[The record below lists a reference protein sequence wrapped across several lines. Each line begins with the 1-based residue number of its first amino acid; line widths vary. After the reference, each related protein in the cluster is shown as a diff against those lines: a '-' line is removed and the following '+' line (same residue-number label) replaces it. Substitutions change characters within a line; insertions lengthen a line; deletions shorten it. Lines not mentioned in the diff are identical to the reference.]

1 MKERAYN
8 PTGKLMLNPCWPN
21 PGYPIDRII
30 KVTKEEFDIPKDGS
44 RAFDDMYS
52 INNLKPEVREQV
64 LQVSERYKSWHE
76 IFDDNW
82 KRYFLKF
89 LKGYNFDIFTCFD
102 FFGAPMGEVDPSVGL
117 VDESQIIL
125 MQRIYERLASEYYEN
140 PSKYDYEDP
149 MDCDV
154 YLYQYQGAPFTVLQ
168 TTDEINEAI
177 TRAKALNK
185 PMTEE
190 EQEAYKKRYA
200 LSE

>member
-52 INNLKPEVREQV
+52 IKNLKPEVREQV
-64 LQVSERYKSWHE
+64 LQVSERYKVWRN
-76 IFDDNW
+76 IFDGNW
-82 KRYFLKF
+82 EKYFLKF
-89 LKGYNFDIFTCFD
+89 LKGYNFKSFTCFD
-102 FFGAPMGEVDPSVGL
+102 FFGATIGEVDPDIGL

-125 MQRIYERLASEYYEN
+125 MQRIYERLQNEYNEN
-140 PSKYDYEDP
+140 PSKYEYEDP
-149 MDCDV
+149 MDCEEYF
-154 YLYQYQGAPFTVLQ
+154 YLYQAAPFTVIQ
-168 TTDEINEAI
+168 SKDEINEAI

-185 PMTEE
+185 PMSEA